1 MEKVRPKIQVVD
13 IESNQVLY
21 ECSIEEAEKAYQ
33 FAAHMEE
40 MGLNLKVRVPT
51 LSDTLSNALGLS
63 PEAKR
68 DYQES
73 LAEEI
78 ENHDG
83 SCCFEN
89 SDKKAIH

>member
-1 MEKVRPKIQVVD
+1 MKKERPKIQVIDV
-13 IESNQVLY
+13 ETQQVLF
-21 ECSIEEAEKAYQ
+21 ECDINEAEKAYQ
-33 FAAHMEE
+33 FAAEMEE
-40 MGLNLKVRVPT
+40 VGLDLRVRVPT
-51 LSDTLSNALGLS
+51 LSDTLSEALGLS
-63 PEAKR
+63 PSEKR

-89 SDKKAIH
+89 TDKKNLH